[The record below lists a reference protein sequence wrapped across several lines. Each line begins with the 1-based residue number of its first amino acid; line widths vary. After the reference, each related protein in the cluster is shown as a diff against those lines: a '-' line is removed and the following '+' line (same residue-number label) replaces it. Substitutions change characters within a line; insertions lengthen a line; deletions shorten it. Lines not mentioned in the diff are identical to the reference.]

1 VTLTAISSAVL
12 TGLTSGMLIFL
23 VASGLTL
30 IFGALKILN
39 FAHGVFYMLGSY
51 FAYEVVSAF
60 ATSPAGFWVALLVAP
75 AGVAVIGGVIERFL
89 LRQVYERDHIDQL
102 LLTYALV
109 LIIGDVA
116 RFVWGVE
123 YKSIPR
129 PEGLAGTVNLFGTPL
144 AAYYVLVLVLAP
156 AIALGLY
163 WMLQKTRLGW
173 MIRAATFNREMAGAL
188 GINVPRLFLII
199 FMVGSWLGGLGGALY
214 APLGSIVYYMHT
226 QVLMES
232 FLVMVIGGVG
242 NFWGAFVGSIIFGL
256 LNAFGYQHF
265 PRFSMFFAFALMAIV
280 LLVRPWGLLG
290 RPER

>member
-1 VTLTAISSAVL
+1 MTLTALTSTVL
-12 TGLTSGMLIFL
+12 TGLTSGMLVFL

-39 FAHGVFYMLGSY
+39 FAHGVFYMLG
-51 FAYEVVSAF
+51 AYLAYSIVAAF
-60 ATSPAGFWVALLVAP
+60 VTSPAGFWTALVLAPLGVALV
-75 AGVAVIGGVIERFL
+75 GGIIERFV
-89 LRQVYERDHIDQL
+89 LRRVYDREHIDQL

-109 LIIGDVA
+109 LIIADVA
-116 RFVWGVE
+116 RYVWGVE

-129 PEGLAGTVNLFGTPL
+129 PAGLDGSIELFGTPV
-144 AAYYVLVLVLAP
+144 ATYYVLVLVLAP

-163 WMLQKTRLGW
+163 WTLQKTRLGW

-226 QVLMES
+226 DVLMES

-265 PRFSMFFAFALMAIV
+265 PRFSMFFAFALMATV